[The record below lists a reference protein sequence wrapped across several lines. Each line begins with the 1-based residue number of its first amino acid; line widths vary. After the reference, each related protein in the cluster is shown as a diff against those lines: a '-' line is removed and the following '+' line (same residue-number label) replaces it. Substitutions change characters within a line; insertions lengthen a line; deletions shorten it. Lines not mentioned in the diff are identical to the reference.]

1 MLYSGSETHAPSIYK
16 RLYSYCNLYGYNVL
30 LYQDMKPILRQLIV
44 SHALSQDWENSRDT
58 ILQADES
65 DDIEH

>member
-1 MLYSGSETHAPSIYK
+1 MLQVSTKDYIHIVICMAIMF
-16 RLYSYCNLYGYNVL
+16 CCM
-30 LYQDMKPILRQLIV
+30 DMKPILRQLIV
-44 SHALSQDWENSRDT
+44 SHALSQDWENTRDT